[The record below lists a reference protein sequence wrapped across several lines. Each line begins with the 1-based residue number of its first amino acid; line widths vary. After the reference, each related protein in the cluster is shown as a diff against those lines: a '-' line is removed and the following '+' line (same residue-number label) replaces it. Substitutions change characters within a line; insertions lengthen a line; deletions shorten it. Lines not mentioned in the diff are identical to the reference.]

1 MIKHTSIYFLLS
13 FFLCQSAHGY
23 DYKWKWVDSEFDSIA
38 NKLEEVDFMDLPHE
52 AFRPEVMKL
61 RQIADMK
68 KNPVLSARAVYWNLW
83 LKMGND
89 HSSAMDLVD
98 RTLSSIDTL
107 R

>member
-1 MIKHTSIYFLLS
+1 MIKHTSIYLLLS

-61 RQIADMK
+61 RQYEEKSCFIGK
-68 KNPVLSARAVYWNLW
+68 SCLLEFVVEN
-83 LKMGND
+83 G
-89 HSSAMDLVD
+89 
-98 RTLSSIDTL
+98 
-107 R
+107 